1 MKQEQEQGRSSAANA
16 LDELRRESETATVLT
31 SKIAVSKTYNLGNY
45 QAARLEAEC
54 SIPETDVQD
63 RTTLSRY
70 YMEAFQALDEAFRR
84 NFQNK
89 QQ

>member
-1 MKQEQEQGRSSAANA
+1 MKKEQEQGKSSAANA
-16 LDELRRESETATVLT
+16 MDESRRESETATVLT

-45 QAARLEAEC
+45 QSARLEAEC
-54 SIPETDVQD
+54 SITETDVQD
-63 RTTLSRY
+63 RTTLSGY
-70 YMEAFQALDEAFRR
+70 YFKAFQALDEAFRR